1 MANPPTPAEKRNL
14 KAALE
19 ELKSSTRADYRKL
32 AKNFYEKRLNG
43 QPPSPKRIRDA
54 LRLAAMEY
62 RPDYWR
68 RLRNALMYDQVASGY
83 LDNAAA
89 IKALENPVTRPKTA
103 KEWALRDSVGG
114 KPGKRQ
120 ERVKKVSEDDLGK
133 LWQEVN
139 ERRGDDEVAAAIV
152 IATKTGARPAE
163 MLGIKCLAGNQIFIP
178 GAKKTESG
186 DRGLDRYIE
195 LSDHDWH
202 GVKLSVDI
210 LAKADPGKAGTM
222 RKIQDRLRTATK
234 GLWPRRKSHPTLY
247 TFRYEMG
254 SELKSSDLSRREI
267 AYIMGHQATA
277 SVDKYGDRRSGSGK
291 TPIKA
296 APDADMSNVRETH
309 TEPFSQSQGHD
320 IEYSDGPMGH

>member
-1 MANPPTPAEKRNL
+1 MASSPAADKRKL
-14 KAALE
+14 KAALG
-19 ELKSSTRADYRKL
+19 ELKDSTRDDYRKL
-32 AKNFYEKRLNG
+32 AQHFYERRLNG

-54 LRLAAMEY
+54 LRLAAVDY

-68 RLRNALMYDQVASGY
+68 RLRNALMYDQVAAGY

-89 IKALENPVTRPKTA
+89 IAEITNPITRPQTA
-103 KEWALRDSVGG
+103 KERELRESVNGT
-114 KPGKRQ
+114 PGKRQ

-152 IATKTGARPAE
+152 LAIKTGARPAE
-163 MLGIKCLAGNQIFIP
+163 MLGIKCLAGNQVFIP

-195 LSDHDWH
+195 LSDHDWR

-210 LAKADPGKAGTM
+210 LAKAAPGKAGTM
-222 RKIQDRLRTATK
+222 RKIQDRLRTTTK
-234 GLWPRRKSHPTLY
+234 SLWPRRKTHPTLY
-247 TFRYEMG
+247 SFRYSMG
-254 SELKSSDLSRREI
+254 SELKASGLSRREI
-267 AYIMGHQATA
+267 AYVMGHQATA

-296 APDADMSNVRETH
+296 APSADMGSVRETH
-309 TEPFSQSQGHD
+309 SEPFSQSQGD
-320 IEYSDGPMGH
+320 DYSPRLG